1 MSDDFIPA
9 LRFERL
15 TPMFDAVA
23 AVTVRDGALK
33 RLVLR
38 EADVAAGD
46 RVLDVGCGTGTLA
59 AAAARLVSGAA
70 ITGLDADPAI
80 LRQARRRAAREGLE
94 LDFDEAMSTAFPYAD
109 SSFDLVLSTL
119 FFHHLTDDDKRR
131 TAAEIIRVLRPGGRL
146 VIGDLGKAHDP
157 AMRLAARVTVQML
170 DGTATTTLNVRGG
183 LPGLL
188 TAAGFEEV
196 AVRDRMRAPIGSLEV
211 LSAVAPEAAGPR

>member
-33 RLVLR
+33 RLVLQQ
-38 EADVAAGD
+38 AGISAGD

-59 AAAARLVSGAA
+59 AAAARRAPGAA

-80 LRQARRRAAREGLE
+80 LNQARRRAAREGLE
-94 LDFDEAMSTAFPYAD
+94 LGFDEAMSTALPYPD
-109 SSFDLVLSTL
+109 GSFDLVLSTL
-119 FFHHLTDDDKRR
+119 FFHHLGDEDKSR
-131 TAAEIIRVLRPGGRL
+131 TATEIIRVLRPGGRL
-146 VIGDLGKAHDP
+146 VVGDLGRAHDP
-157 AMRLAARVTVQML
+157 SMRLAARVTVQVL
-170 DGTATTTLNVRGG
+170 DGTATTALNVRGG

-196 AVRDRMRAPIGSLEV
+196 TVRDRMRAPIGTLEV
-211 LSAVAPEAAGPR
+211 ISAVAP